1 MTMKEIKMEDIF
13 NKDKAQKIKT
23 VLDEIK
29 RLTKENKLLKEE
41 LAYEKRKNILIVK

>member
-1 MTMKEIKMEDIF
+1 MEEIKFEDVF
-13 NKDKAQKIKT
+13 NPEKSQRIKT

-29 RLTKENKLLKEE
+29 RLTKENKRLKEE

>member
-1 MTMKEIKMEDIF
+1 MKEIKMEDIF